1 VARVL
6 IPLAP
11 GFEEIE
17 AITVIDILRRAG
29 IEVVVAG
36 LRPGAVSGSH
46 QIRVMPDLALD
57 DVLDQQFDMIALPG
71 GMPGADNLEKDPRV
85 MDLLRRA
92 DERGAYTAAICAA
105 PKVLAAAGLLE
116 NRRATSYPGFLDP
129 DAVPGMELA
138 DDPVVQDDRRIT
150 SRGPGTAMD
159 FALSLV
165 ENLAGPG
172 VRKTVEDGLQRPRT
186 GPVPGD
192 REAR

>member
-1 VARVL
+1 MARVL

-17 AITVIDILRRAG
+17 AITVVDILRRAG

-46 QIRVMPDLALD
+46 QIRVMPDLDLE

-71 GMPGADNLEKDPRV
+71 GMPGADNLEKDHRV

-92 DERGAYTAAICAA
+92 DEQGAYTAAICAA

-138 DDPVVQDDRRIT
+138 DEAVVQDDRRIT
-150 SRGPGTAMD
+150 SRGAGTAMD

-165 ENLAGPG
+165 ENLAGPAM
-172 VRKTVEDGLQRPRT
+172 RKTVEEGLQRPRT
-186 GPVPGD
+186 GSVQGD
-192 REAR
+192 RKAR